1 MTTKPDVPGTYVF
14 DIADSRHGHAINE
27 LCSTLTTPAH
37 RARFLAD
44 EADYCDH
51 FDMTPA
57 QRTAV
62 LQRDWRSLLD
72 LGGSIFHVLKLATV
86 DKLSMQH
93 LGGVFTGMT
102 TEDFIAAMRAGGRR
116 CG

>member
-72 LGGSIFHVLKLATV
+72 LGARSST
-86 DKLSMQH
+86 SSSW
-93 LGGVFTGMT
+93 
-102 TEDFIAAMRAGGRR
+102 RR
-116 CG
+116 WTSCRCSTSGASSPA

>member
-1 MTTKPDVPGTYVF
+1 MTTKPAVPGTYVF
-14 DIADSRHGHAINE
+14 DIADNRQGYAINK
-27 LCSTLTTPAH
+27 LCSTLTTPAN
-37 RARFLAD
+37 RVRFLAD
-44 EADYCDH
+44 EAGYCDR

-57 QRTAV
+57 QRTA
-62 LQRDWRSLLD
+62 LLKRDWRSLLD
-72 LGGSIFHVLKLATV
+72 LGGSIFYVYKLATV
-86 DKLSMQH
+86 DKLSMQY